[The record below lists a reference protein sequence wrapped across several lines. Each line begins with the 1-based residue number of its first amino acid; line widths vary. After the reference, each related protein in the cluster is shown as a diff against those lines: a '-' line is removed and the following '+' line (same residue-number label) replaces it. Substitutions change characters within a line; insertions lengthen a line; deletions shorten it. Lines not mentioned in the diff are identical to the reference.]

1 VNSPLDNRI
10 RAVARE
16 EAQALLGVP
25 SGIQSAAG
33 PVPAAEQLQEQIT
46 DLHEHLHL
54 AVTTITRLE
63 ARLDALEKTAGQTGQ
78 EQAPARRTRRKTTDE

>member
-1 VNSPLDNRI
+1 VSSPLDQRM

-25 SGIQSAAG
+25 SATG
-33 PVPAAEQLQEQIT
+33 PAPSAEQMQEQIT

-54 AVTTITRLE
+54 AVTTIGRLE
-63 ARLDALEKTAGQTGQ
+63 ARLDALEKRSGQTDP